1 MQGWPQGSQ
10 WVTQDAFLHD
20 LSVDFERVA
29 ELWTA
34 KIRSWMKLALIS
46 MWTSVCETSRDSS
59 PLCGGGLV
67 STQGTSTQGLCKDSN
82 PSSLCHNCCSHKGVS
97 APTPHLQNL
106 GSVFPLWNHSSTWDR
121 HGDWSS
127 SQAVVLRT
135 AGSLGFGDLFRN
147 LLLGA
152 KQLICPFFRL
162 LWIGCLLCPTQGTRN
177 WECCLA
183 WNRRGPPWRPEYSFI
198 VTPGVTA
205 ASLGWCPQQGRRG
218 GRDQS
223 FPFSRWGNRGW
234 RRSSDSHKPVLKL
247 GLQSHS
253 FSLTLTLNV

>member
-20 LSVDFERVA
+20 LSMDFESVA

-34 KIRSWMKLALIS
+34 KIRPWMKLALTLTVNFSLWGIQ
-46 MWTSVCETSRDSS
+46 RLS

-67 STQGTSTQGLCKDSN
+67 STQGTSTQSLCKDSR
-82 PSSLCHNCCSHKGVS
+82 PSSLCHNCCWHKGVS
-97 APTPHLQNL
+97 APTPHLRNL

-127 SQAVVLRT
+127 SQALVLT
-135 AGSLGFGDLFRN
+135 TTGSLGFGELFRN

-162 LWIGCLLCPTQGTRN
+162 LWIGYLLCPTQNTRN
-177 WECCLA
+177 WECCL
-183 WNRRGPPWRPEYSFI
+183 E
-198 VTPGVTA
+198 
-205 ASLGWCPQQGRRG
+205 
-218 GRDQS
+218 
-223 FPFSRWGNRGW
+223 
-234 RRSSDSHKPVLKL
+234 
-247 GLQSHS
+247 
-253 FSLTLTLNV
+253 